1 MASAK
6 RVVTLFD
13 MQSYLQTL
21 AAGGLFG
28 AAAGALLIGRGKI
41 AGVSG
46 ILAGAL
52 QRDPR
57 GEAGGW
63 RLVFLLSLMLGGLI
77 GAAIAPDAITQSHP
91 VSLARLAVAGLLI
104 GLGARIGNGCTSGHG
119 ICGVGR
125 LSLRS
130 STAVATFTVAGAL
143 THLALDRA
151 GLG

>member
-1 MASAK
+1 
-6 RVVTLFD
+6 
-13 MQSYLQTL
+13 MQGYLQTL

-41 AGVSG
+41 AGISG

-52 QRDPR
+52 QHDQHDQH
-57 GEAGGW
+57 GTW
-63 RLVFLLSLMLGGLI
+63 RFVFLLSLMLGGLA
-77 GAAIAPDAITQSHP
+77 GSALAPESIVRSHP
-91 VSLARLAVAGLLI
+91 VSLARLALAGLLI

-119 ICGVGR
+119 ICGIGR

-130 STAVATFTVAGAL
+130 TVAVATFSLTGAL
-143 THLALDRA
+143 THIAIEQA

>member
-1 MASAK
+1 MACPK

-41 AGVSG
+41 AGISG
-46 ILAGAL
+46 ILAGAV

-57 GEAGGW
+57 GRW
-63 RLVFLLSLMLGGLI
+63 RIVFLLALMLGGLV

-91 VSLARLAVAGLLI
+91 VSLGRLALAGLLI

-130 STAVATFTVAGAL
+130 SAAVATFTLVGAL
-143 THLALDRA
+143 THLALGRA